1 MLAVRKKPSPVV
13 PPPTPSAT
21 KPTPAEERSSYA
33 ISGGPSLGRAGITF
47 PDKWTEMMG
56 MVTEP
61 SSPPRAEA
69 PANDAPTFPPIKAE
83 AFDEEGRI
91 KPKFMSRFMRA
102 PRLPRKKGTT
112 LQDDEPG
119 ETPAYDTFDVI
130 DILEDQ
136 QNYFAESFEA

>member
-1 MLAVRKKPSPVV
+1 M
-13 PPPTPSAT
+13 
-21 KPTPAEERSSYA
+21 
-33 ISGGPSLGRAGITF
+33 
-47 PDKWTEMMG
+47 
-56 MVTEP
+56 P

-69 PANDAPTFPPIKAE
+69 PANDAPNFPPIKAE

-91 KPKFMSRFMRA
+91 KPEFMSRFMRA

-112 LQDDEPG
+112 LRGDEPG

-136 QNYFAESFEA
+136 QNYFSESFEDGMTLLREHYQVIILSQ

>member
-1 MLAVRKKPSPVV
+1 MRKKSSPAV

-21 KPTPAEERSSYA
+21 KPMPAEERSAYTMP
-33 ISGGPSLGRAGITF
+33 GGPSLCRAGITSH
-47 PDKWTEMMG
+47 DKWTEMIG
-56 MVTEP
+56 KVTEP

-69 PANDAPTFPPIKAE
+69 SANDAPNFPPIKAE

-91 KPKFMSRFMRA
+91 KPEFMSRFMRA

-112 LQDDEPG
+112 LWDDEPG

-130 DILEDQ
+130 DRK
-136 QNYFAESFEA
+136 SVV